1 MAHSLYPH
9 QGNQLPPTLGAYDA
23 TDPFGIR
30 KKRLRGIWP
39 DTTQEAQLSG
49 FPTDEPVAYEPFD
62 LQAFTQREAG
72 EQRAFIAKS
81 NAERRS
87 LINNEIRRNN
97 SLRTVV
103 NAFTGR
109 SGGYGKLISE
119 VDSKAASKVSEDDIE
134 ADQIWKMWQDLV
146 AEGTAPRDK
155 ISLEQWIEAV
165 NPSLS
170 GMEVITDKI
179 GPEYD
184 WGDWKQLKKLNPD
197 NPYGKPL
204 TAWAQVK
211 SPRYV
216 DLLRQGYHGE
226 SLVDDKA
233 TLNHETAVDVVSR
246 FNRRYKDPKESDFNS
261 FMQGLTNPIEIAA
274 MQAHRKSFGYDN
286 PREIFID
293 DEGDFHNLQRGTEAY
308 NNAIANEWRKSS
320 ESEWATVVAADERKK
335 REGILSTKFAEWKQ
349 VAGNAAQQ
357 YPDKVLI
364 EKWVWE
370 VFADKLELL
379 GGTGNSVSDVVN
391 RFYST
396 IGAATVMRERYDALS
411 ERIEQE
417 FDNGNFNKASLYK
430 ITEDSDLPDTGD
442 FSKETLQSK
451 IDKRLAVEVPQRQSF
466 PTQIIVD
473 GQTIYGTQLG
483 HVDRNGNVV
492 LDPTQPFIPTDP
504 NITITQEDMAG
515 AFPGDPQIR
524 KVEGLGLSAAGKVE
538 QTKIE
543 RQEWEAVMS
552 GVSKLQA
559 MPGIKEA
566 SEGYRDVHRKFSL
579 IDGALRKFVELGKDN
594 KLAAGNFDQFMAD
607 LWKKLTDESMITSE
621 EFRVLTKGDKPLN
634 AWRLKI
640 ANLMDQPRGRG
651 AFLTGPARRVLITM
665 ARLALDYKKKQATG
679 LLAGYETEW
688 SKTSR
693 GKQVVG
699 LALAPELAFLRE
711 AIPELNL
718 DDPVYAD
725 AFWGEEEGVT
735 PTVTEGITSQASEGE
750 DLTWNVR
757 EGKMQDAAGNFYY
770 LGEDGLYHRE

>member
-23 TDPFGIR
+23 TNPFGIR

-72 EQRAFIAKS
+72 DQRAFIAKS

-97 SLRTVV
+97 KLRTTV

-134 ADQIWKMWQDLV
+134 ADQIWKMWQGLV
-146 AEGTAPRDK
+146 AEGIEPRDK
-155 ISLEQWIEAV
+155 ISLDLWIDAV

-170 GMEVITDKI
+170 GFKVITDEI

-184 WGDWKQLKKLNPD
+184 WGGWKQLKKLNPD

-204 TAWAQVK
+204 TAWAQEK

-216 DLLRQGYHGE
+216 DLLRRGYKSE
-226 SLVDDKA
+226 SLADDKA

-246 FNRRYKDPKESDFNS
+246 FNRRYKDPKEADFIS
-261 FMQGLTNPIEIAA
+261 FMKVLTNPVEKAA
-274 MQAHRKSFGYDN
+274 MASHMKDFGYDN

-293 DEGDFHNLQRGTEAY
+293 DEDGFHDLQRGTAAY
-308 NNAIANEWRKSS
+308 DNAIAKKWRKGSQA
-320 ESEWATVVAADERKK
+320 EWAKVVAADERKK
-335 REGILSTKFAEWKQ
+335 REGILSTKFAEWKK
-349 VAGNAAQQ
+349 VAGNATQQ

-364 EKWVWE
+364 VKWVWE
-370 VFADKLELL
+370 GFADKLELL
-379 GGTGNSVSDVVN
+379 GGTGNAVSDVVN

-396 IGAATVMRERYDALS
+396 IGAATVMRERYDTVS
-411 ERIEQE
+411 EQIEQE
-417 FDNGNFNKASLYK
+417 FDNGNFNKDSLYK
-430 ITEDSDLPDTGD
+430 ITENSDLPDTGD
-442 FSKETLQSK
+442 FSKETLQTK
-451 IDKRLAVEVPQRQSF
+451 IDKRLTVDAPQRQSF

-473 GQTIYGTQLG
+473 GRTIYGTQLG
-483 HVDRNGNVV
+483 HVDRNGTVV

-504 NITITQEDMAG
+504 NITITQEDM
-515 AFPGDPQIR
+515 PGSSPGESPIR
-524 KVEGLGLSAAGKVE
+524 KVEGLGLSSAGEVE

-552 GVSKLQA
+552 GVSQLKA

-579 IDGALRKFVELGKDN
+579 IDGALRKFVELGKDD

-651 AFLTGPARRVLITM
+651 AFLTGPARRALITM
-665 ARLALDYKKKQATG
+665 ARLALDYKKTQATD

-693 GKQVVG
+693 GKKVVG

-711 AIPELNL
+711 AIPELSL

-735 PTVTEGITSQASEGE
+735 PTVTDGITSQASDGEG
-750 DLTWNVR
+750 LTWDINW
-757 EGKMQDAAGNFYY
+757 GKMKDKDGYFYY
-770 LGEDGLYHRE
+770 LGEDDLYHRE